1 MPLYEAQCP
10 RCQAIEYYAETV
22 ERRHIVPQCPSC
34 GDKMQKVIL
43 SAPAQQLDIA
53 PWDGY
58 ISPASGKYITSNR
71 ERERDMAETKCRPWE
86 GMEQERKEAN
96 RRKEYAKQD
105 LDRASDKAVEAA
117 FTALPESLKALSPE

>member
-22 ERRHIVPQCPSC
+22 DRRHLTPQCPSC
-34 GDKMQKVIL
+34 TMPMQKVIL

-58 ISPASGKYITSNR
+58 VSPASGKYITSKR

-86 GMEQERKEAN
+86 GMEQEKKEAA
-96 RRKEYAKQD
+96 RRKEYAKQELD
-105 LDRASDKAVEAA
+105 LAVDKAVDSA
-117 FTALPESLKALSPE
+117 FTSLPESLKALSPE